1 MIEQKRDLS
10 LLILVGAFMLAGIG
24 FDLATDD
31 GEPTKTEPTGFSFFE
46 RAQFCPSRILEEG
59 SEAQLSIATASAES
73 IPVVLEPMEDE
84 PLELSAGS
92 TLTRQLEA
100 TEPVAAEGF
109 GSPVAGATS
118 HFVESRVGRSGVVE
132 GTGAGN
138 CATDA
143 SQDWYFPSGDS
154 SVATDYRLII
164 ANPFPDEAVVQI
176 SFMTSGGE
184 ETSAQLSEVAVPA
197 GDVEVASVSDAAIP
211 QDLLSVRL
219 HSARGRVVAWKA
231 LWTKPEG
238 EASGLEFT
246 LGAPAPATEWYF
258 PAGEVRDRA
267 RQAITVMN
275 PNEEESSVSVS
286 LSTNEEPVQ
295 SSKLLEIAIAPQSSK
310 RLVIPDRLDEKM
322 GNVGGISAVVSVDNG
337 VPVVAEST
345 TVFSGE
351 GSLTGRMTEVG
362 STTVSDSWLVAP
374 PSGEPTSDLLVLQNP
389 TTEEATVNVSIYGGR
404 SDEGSEPVSPGNF
417 QDITVPPGL
426 RVSVSLEDIAVSR
439 GSWLEVVA
447 TGSEVVAERLTFN
460 ESRSDVSSVMGHP
473 DFGSPIR

>member
-1 MIEQKRDLS
+1 VIEQKRDLS
-10 LLILVGAFMLAGIG
+10 LLILVSALLLAGIG

-31 GEPTKTEPTGFSFFE
+31 AEATKTEPTGFSFFE

-59 SEAQLSIATASAES
+59 SGAQLSIATASAES

-92 TLTRQLEA
+92 TTTRQLEVP
-100 TEPVAAEGF
+100 EPVAAEGF

-197 GDVEVASVSDAAIP
+197 GQVEVASISDAAIP

-238 EASGLEFT
+238 EAPGLEFT

-258 PAGEVRDRA
+258 PAGEVSARA
-267 RQAITVMN
+267 RQAITVTN
-275 PNEEESSVSVS
+275 PNEEESRVSVS
-286 LSTNEEPVQ
+286 LSTDEEPVQ
-295 SSKLLEIAIAPQSSK
+295 SSKLLDLAIAPQSSK
-310 RLVIPDRLDEKM
+310 RLVIPDRLDEKT

-345 TVFSGE
+345 TVWDDEAIS
-351 GSLTGRMTEVG
+351 GRMTEVG
-362 STTVSDSWLVAP
+362 STTISDSWLVAP
-374 PSGEPTSDLLVLQNP
+374 PSSEPTSDSLVLQNP

-404 SDEGSEPVSPGNF
+404 SDEGSEPVSPEGL
-417 QDITVPPGL
+417 QGITVPPGL
-426 RVSVSLEDIAVSR
+426 RVSVSLEDMELSR

-460 ESRSDVSSVMGHP
+460 ESRSDVSSVMGQQ
-473 DFGSPIR
+473 DFGRPIR